1 MNYKSILNSFIK
13 YVTINCL
20 GSIGLSCYI
29 LADTF
34 FVSLALGTTGLAALN
49 LSISVFSIIQ
59 GLGLLLGIGGAT
71 RFAIKA
77 SKKETNDA
85 LTLTLL
91 LWAVTSLLFILIA
104 VFCPEAIARLLGAD
118 ENTLPL
124 TTTYLTTLLYFS
136 PFFLLNNIML
146 AFIRNDNNPG
156 LSMLAMIISSLSN
169 IVLDYVFMFP
179 FNMGIFGAALATCL
193 SPLISLSILS
203 LHVIRQKHSFSVQRY
218 QISLSAF
225 RNIAALGFSSMIG
238 ELASA
243 TTLIVFNLAIYR
255 ITGNTGV
262 AAYSIV
268 ANIALIVT
276 ALFTGVSQGTQ
287 PLASKAYGA
296 GKAEDISQIK
306 KYVFVTSF
314 LLAFI
319 TYSIIILFS
328 TSIISIFNSEGNE
341 TLLQLAHNGS
351 IVYFIGYFFAG
362 ANIVMAA
369 FLSAVGNTKGAFI
382 ISSLRSM
389 VLIIP
394 LALLLGRIFKMNGI
408 WFSFVITESLVFLI
422 TLYYYRNYPFL
433 HKQVP

>member
-1 MNYKSILNSFIK
+1 MNQTSTLKNYIK
-13 YVTINCL
+13 YVVINCL

-71 RFAIKA
+71 LFSIKA
-77 SKKETNDA
+77 SKKEQNDA

-91 LWAVTSLLFILIA
+91 LWGIASILLLIIA
-104 VFCPEAIARLLGAD
+104 VFCPTAIARLLGAD

-124 TTTYLTTLLYFS
+124 TVTYLTVLLYFA
-136 PFFLLNNIML
+136 PAFLLNNIML

-179 FNMGIFGAALATCL
+179 LGMGIFGAVFATCL
-193 SPLISLSILS
+193 SPLISLGILS
-203 LHVIRQKHSFSVQRY
+203 LHVIRKKNTFTVLKCKA
-218 QISLSAF
+218 SLSAF
-225 RNIAALGFSSMIG
+225 RTIAALGFSSMIG

-262 AAYSIV
+262 AAYGIV
-268 ANIALIVT
+268 ANVALIVT
-276 ALFTGVSQGTQ
+276 AIFTGVSQGTQ

-296 GKAEDISQIK
+296 GDQSVIRKIK
-306 KYVFVTSF
+306 QYAFRTAF
-314 LLAFI
+314 MLAFL
-319 TYSIIILFS
+319 TYAVILLFS
-328 TSIISIFNSEGNE
+328 PSIISVFNSEGNE
-341 TLLQLAHNGS
+341 TLFRLAHEGS
-351 IVYFIGYFFAG
+351 IIYFTGYLFAG

-389 VLIIP
+389 ILIIP
-394 LALLLGRIFKMNGI
+394 LALILSSLYQMNGI
-408 WFSFVITESLVFLI
+408 WFSFVITEVLVFSI
-422 TLYYYRNYPFL
+422 TLFYYRRLYS
-433 HKQVP
+433 HIR

>member
-1 MNYKSILNSFIK
+1 MKQNSTLNSFMK

-34 FVSLALGTTGLAALN
+34 FVSLALGTNGLAALN

-71 RFAIKA
+71 RFSIKA
-77 SKKETNDA
+77 TKKEGNDA

-91 LWAVTSLLFILIA
+91 LWGGISLILLIIA
-104 VFCPEAIARLLGAD
+104 VFCPTAIARLLGAD
-118 ENTLPL
+118 EYTRPL
-124 TTTYLTTLLYFS
+124 TVTYLTVLLYFS
-136 PFFLLNNIML
+136 PFFILNNIML

-179 FNMGIFGAALATCL
+179 LDMGIFGAVLATCL
-193 SPLISLSILS
+193 SPIISLCILS
-203 LHVIRQKHSFSVQRY
+203 LHIIKKKHSFAVSKCRVTPA
-218 QISLSAF
+218 AF

-262 AAYSIV
+262 AAYGIV
-268 ANIALIVT
+268 ANVALIAT
-276 ALFTGVSQGTQ
+276 AIFTGVSQGTQ

-296 GKAEDISQIK
+296 GSTHIVSQIK
-306 KYVFVTSF
+306 KYAITTAF
-314 LLAFI
+314 LLAFLI
-319 TYSIIILFS
+319 YGIILLFN
-328 TSIISIFNSEGNE
+328 TSIISAFNNEGNE
-341 TLLQLAHNGS
+341 TLFRLAYEGS
-351 IVYFIGYFFAG
+351 RIYFTGYFFAG

-389 VLIIP
+389 ILIIP
-394 LALLLGRIFKMNGI
+394 LALILGSLFQMNGI
-408 WFSFVITESLVFLI
+408 WFSFVITEILVFAI
-422 TLYYYRNYPFL
+422 TLHYYRKLYSRIR
-433 HKQVP
+433 